1 MLALT
6 LGLALCVNALVK
18 VPLFRMK
25 SIREEMREQG
35 IERVDNQYS
44 KYDTEAPDPVIIRN
58 YEDAQFYGP
67 ISVGTKGQTLN
78 VIFDTGSSNLWVPSK
93 KCTNCGFHPRYDS
106 SQSSTYVANGS
117 SFKIQYASGPVS
129 GFLSNDSVTVGS
141 VTTRRNMFAE
151 ITDVSGLGLAYGLGK
166 FDGIL
171 GMAYQSIA
179 VDNIPTIFQ
188 NMLEQKVI
196 DEPVF
201 AFYLS
206 NDPSVP
212 GELDFGGTDP
222 AHYSGDLI
230 FFPVTQQK
238 YWMIAMDD
246 FKINGKSYT
255 QTRKAVVDS
264 GTSLLAGPLAEVK
277 EIAAALGAHAFV
289 KGEFLIDCGKITTGA
304 AVNIVLSGKT
314 FTLQPKDY
322 IIDVEDTCLL
332 AMVGLDIPAPTG
344 PLWILGD
351 PWIRKF
357 YSVFD
362 FGQNRVG
369 FAPAIAAA

>member
-1 MLALT
+1 L
-6 LGLALCVNALVK
+6 LGLVLGFELCAEALIK
-18 VPLFRMK
+18 IPLFRMK
-25 SIREEMREQG
+25 SLRQEMREKG
-35 IERVDNQYS
+35 IERVENRYT
-44 KYDTEAPDPVIIRN
+44 KYDSDAPDPVIIRN

-93 KCTNCGFHPRYDS
+93 KCTNCGLHPRYDS
-106 SQSSTYVANGS
+106 TQSSTYVKNGS
-117 SFKIQYASGPVS
+117 VFKIQYASGPVS
-129 GFLSNDSVTVGS
+129 GFLSQDSVTVGS
-141 VTTRRNMFAE
+141 VTTKSNLFAE
-151 ITDVSGLGLAYGLGK
+151 ITDVSGLGLAYALGK

-179 VDNIPTIFQ
+179 VDHIPTIFQ
-188 NMLEQKVI
+188 NMLAQKVI

-206 NDPSVP
+206 DDPAVP

-230 FFPVTQQK
+230 YVPVTQQT
-238 YWMIAMDD
+238 YWAIAMDD
-246 FKINGKSYT
+246 FKIGSKSYT
-255 QTRKAVVDS
+255 KTRKAVVDS
-264 GTSLLAGPLAEVK
+264 GTSLLAGPIAEVK
-277 EIAAALGAHAFV
+277 EIAAAVGAHAFI
-289 KGEFLIDCGKITTGA
+289 KGEFLIDCGKITSG
-304 AVNIVLSGKT
+304 VPVDIILSGKT

-322 IIDVEDTCLL
+322 IIDEEGTCLL
-332 AMVGLDIPAPTG
+332 AMIGLDIPAPTG

-369 FAPAIAAA
+369 FAPAK